1 MKSPIRTLLLMLF
14 SLTFASRPA
23 LAQNTEQLL
32 RSGDSI
38 IVKLSGVP
46 SEEISVVSNSYDIGD
61 SGTINLPYIG
71 EVRAAGVRPSQLQK
85 NIEGAYKSAEIFTHP
100 TIQVTPNR
108 TGEGNFQVIFVSGE
122 VKTPRAVPIT
132 PGMTI
137 HDAITSAGGPTDFAK
152 MKAVKHTRGGVTSIR
167 DLRKADNPDA
177 QIPAQPGDKI
187 HVPQ

>member
-1 MKSPIRTLLLMLF
+1 MLLWM
-14 SLTFASRPA
+14 SLVSRHA
-23 LAQNTEQLL
+23 VAQNTEQLL
-32 RSGDSI
+32 QSGDSI

-46 SEEISVVSNSYDIGD
+46 AEEMTVVSNTYDIGD

-71 EVRAAGVRPSQLQK
+71 EVRAAGIRPSQLQK
-85 NIEGAYKSAEIFTHP
+85 NIESAYKSAEIFTHP
-100 TIQVTPNR
+100 TIQVTPIR
-108 TGEGNFQVIFVSGE
+108 GESNTQVIYVSGE
-122 VKTPRAVPIT
+122 VKTPRAVPLT

-137 HDAITSAGGPTDFAK
+137 HDVITAAGGPTDFAK

-177 QIPAQPGDKI
+177 QIPAQARDKI

>member
-1 MKSPIRTLLLMLF
+1 MKSLFQSLLLIL
-14 SLTFASRPA
+14 LTLNLANRSAS
-23 LAQNTEQLL
+23 AQGTEQLL

-38 IVKLSGVP
+38 IVKLSGVQA
-46 SEEISVVSNSYDIGD
+46 EEIAVVSNTYDIGD

-71 EVRAAGVRPSQLQK
+71 EVRAAGTRPSQLQK

-100 TIQVTPNR
+100 TIQVTLNK
-108 TGEGNFQVIFVSGE
+108 TDGGTQVIYVSGE
-122 VKTPRAVPIT
+122 VKTPRAVPIS

-167 DLRKADNPDA
+167 DLKKADNPDA

-187 HVPQ
+187 HVPL